1 MVNRSREQG
10 FTLLELMVALSL
22 AAIISLSISSVGTQ
36 AQRIYEATTSKVD
49 VYQKFRYALRDME
62 TTLRGWEPT
71 TSLEYFVDVNDQ
83 NSNVGKNS
91 HWDEGEEQT
100 IKGPN
105 LAGGI
110 PDRYDEGA
118 KIIERTYTIVNGP
131 FETKHDAYSVYFR
144 GPVTI
149 DGVSKLANVEYL
161 LVDPRTIQQAEE
173 DDRDVEI
180 FPIGADSDEEI
191 VDNTNLVLLKVV
203 RYLDINADNYDRDD
217 NVVKQTITEIC
228 SGVTDLRIE
237 YFYDNIF
244 DQRSGAF
251 CTPSTER
258 DLVRSE
264 SPPKEISSDVWVKEF
279 LYGGFNDF
287 SRGVGV
293 RGRRDVATGVDE
305 PTYFQARGGA
315 DDNRFSQ
322 LSLGDS
328 IFIWS
333 DGATQFPIDEYTVRR
348 NDNGKLYF
356 DEPIDST
363 EWDSDQS
370 SLRFRAAYV
379 PTAVRVSIRVL
390 NDEGLEPRTLSIMV
404 HPYNAVR

>member
-1 MVNRSREQG
+1 MESG

-22 AAIISLSISSVGTQ
+22 AAVISLSISSVGTQ

-71 TSLEYFVDVNDQ
+71 TSLEYFIDSNEQ
-83 NSNVGKNS
+83 SNVGKNS
-91 HWDEGEEQT
+91 HWDDGEELS

-105 LAGGI
+105 LKGGD
-110 PDRYDEGA
+110 PERYDQGA
-118 KIIERTYTIVNGP
+118 KIFERQYMVVNGGP
-131 FETKHDAYSVYFR
+131 FDTTHDAFSIYFR

-149 DGVSKLANVEYL
+149 DGVTKLANVEYL
-161 LVDPRTIQQAEE
+161 LVDPSTLQRAE
-173 DDRDVEI
+173 DDSRPVEI
-180 FPIGADSDEEI
+180 FPVGADRDSMELE
-191 VDNTNLVLLKVV
+191 DNRNLVLLKVV
-203 RYLDINADNYDRDD
+203 RYLDINAENYDRAE
-217 NVVKQTITEIC
+217 NVVKQTVTEIC

-244 DQRSGAF
+244 DQDPGAF
-251 CTPSTER
+251 CTPNTEQQ
-258 DLVRSE
+258 LLKSE
-264 SPPKEISSDVWVKEF
+264 SRPEDGVKEF
-279 LYGGFNDF
+279 LYGGFNAPG
-287 SRGVGV
+287 RGTAV

-305 PTYFQARGGA
+305 PSYFQARGGA

-328 IFIWS
+328 IYIWS
-333 DGATQFPIDEYTVRR
+333 DGSTQFDVGEFTVRR

-356 DEPIDST
+356 EEPIDST
-363 EWDSDQS
+363 NWDSDQS
-370 SLRFRAAYV
+370 SLRFRAAYI
-379 PTAVRVSIRVL
+379 PSALRVSIRVL
-390 NDEGLEPRTLSIMV
+390 NDDGLEPRTLSVLV